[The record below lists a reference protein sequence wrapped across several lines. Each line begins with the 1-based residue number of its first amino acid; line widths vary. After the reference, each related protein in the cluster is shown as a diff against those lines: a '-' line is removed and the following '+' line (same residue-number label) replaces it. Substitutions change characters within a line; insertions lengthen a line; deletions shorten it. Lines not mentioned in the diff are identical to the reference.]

1 MDKLL
6 GLDDRALERQL
17 QVDLASRLGS
27 ARSRASILRGRRPP
41 VSSKRRPGAR
51 LRSGR
56 REQDSRLSAGSGRAG
71 ARDFDPPRAAAGRGA
86 AARPFAV
93 SRGRVREQQPVVG
106 ADADGRLAPR
116 PLCSRLSTA
125 IQQWPP
131 RAAVGRHSGAEALAV
146 LPLRAAT
153 VCVLPPLGA
162 APLAPTPRAVPP
174 LWAAAV
180 GAAWKSAIG
189 VDLLAAEPGWPCPSR
204 TGWGLATM
212 FARAMSVE
220 HAQHVLLFTGK
231 HAPPVHV
238 G

>member
-153 VCVLPPLGA
+153 VCVLPPLRCCPSCPNTEGGA
-162 APLAPTPRAVPP
+162 PP
-174 LWAAAV
+174 LGCSRGGCMEECHRCGSAGG
-180 GAAWKSAIG
+180 GA
-189 VDLLAAEPGWPCPSR
+189 
-204 TGWGLATM
+204 GLAVSESDGM
-212 FARAMSVE
+212 GARD
-220 HAQHVLLFTGK
+220 HVRKG
-231 HAPPVHV
+231 HV
-238 G
+238 C